1 MTDEVLQQGEEA
13 RNKAKQEREEQLARA
28 VKELIEVVKAGAE
41 ADDPFKTGDAVSFL
55 MERELRRK
63 EARDLIDEKDGLA
76 WKIETLN
83 QRGKPKVLLPL
94 VHTSSDVSKGT
105 AEINQD
111 PGNPTPIGV
120 SEPPISAAPMN
131 TGRQKTG
138 VTEPLLGKGFSE
150 HGLFPPGFSKSPKDL
165 KEAENDDGWETVQ

>member
-120 SEPPISAAPMN
+120 SGPPISAAPMN
-131 TGRQKTG
+131 TGRQKLG
-138 VTEPLLGKGFSE
+138 VPEPLLGKGFSE